1 MNIRA
6 SAAKIVKEFEV
17 SRFLKFCLVGAS
29 GVLVNMFFFW
39 LFYKKLGI
47 FSLFSS
53 FLAIQI
59 AVLNNFLWNDKWTWR
74 EKRKPGIEQFFIRL
88 GKFALS
94 SNLTSASA
102 NLLGVWIFL
111 NLLGWNYLVS
121 NLLGIGLGV
130 ILNFLANHY
139 WTYFSGDKTNMNAFI
154 RVQ

>member
-1 MNIRA
+1 MNIRV
-6 SAAKIVKEFEV
+6 SAVKIVKEFEV

-29 GVLVNMFFFW
+29 GVLVNMFFLW

-47 FSLFSS
+47 FSLLSS

-59 AVLNNFLWNDKWTWR
+59 AILNNFLWNDKWTWR
-74 EKRKPGIEQFFIRL
+74 EKRKPGTGEFFIRL

-111 NLLGWNYLVS
+111 NLLGWNYLTS

-130 ILNFLANHY
+130 VLNFLANHY
-139 WTYFSGDKTNMNAFI
+139 WTYFSNDKTN
-154 RVQ
+154 